1 MEQLLSIGI
10 FVTFGLAFVLINLS
24 IGALVRP
31 SLPNTEKQAIYE
43 CGEPAIGSSWVQFDL
58 RFYIVA
64 LFYLVFDVEVAL
76 IYPWAVVF
84 REHTMEAILL
94 GFPFLGIVVIGY
106 AYEWYAGSLEWVR
119 SNVNTSFGAVGEA
132 TRATADTNLSAL
144 ARQDPEVLE
153 DAAANAPVQTDGSA

>member
-1 MEQLLSIGI
+1 LEQLLSIGI
-10 FVTFGLAFVLINLS
+10 FVAFGLAFVLVNLS
-24 IGALVRP
+24 VGALLRP
-31 SLPNTEKQAIYE
+31 NLPNTEKQAIYE

-84 REHTMEAILL
+84 REHTREAILL

-106 AYEWYAGSLEWVR
+106 VYEWYAGSLEWVR
-119 SNVNTSFGAVGEA
+119 SNVNTSFGE
-132 TRATADTNLSAL
+132 TRASAGMNLSSM
-144 ARQDPEVLE
+144 ARKDPEVLE
-153 DAAANAPVQTDGSA
+153 DAAANAPLQTDGSA